1 MPAAGR
7 AGAASRSSGPSSPPM
22 KPSSLARLILLGAI
36 WGGAHALTRY
46 AVPYFGPV
54 WIVELRYGLAG
65 VMLAAVGYASA
76 RPLRLHGQWPQ
87 IVVLGVF
94 NTALPFF
101 LLTYAAKNLPAS
113 ILSMLNATA
122 PVFGA
127 LIGAVWLRQRPT
139 LAACAGLVLGIA
151 GVYVLVADDLTRSQ
165 VSNAVA
171 VAAALCTAFCYGL
184 SSNYA
189 KRQAAGLDHFNA
201 AHGSLW
207 VAFLLTLP
215 AIPANPPPGPLGA
228 GPMVAVLTL
237 GVVCTGIAYLL
248 YFRLIRDEG
257 PMYALT
263 VAYLI
268 PVFGVLWGVLLL
280 GEPVTPALLA
290 GGALVIAAIALATGM
305 GPRLVRRLARSGIS

>member
-1 MPAAGR
+1 MP
-7 AGAASRSSGPSSPPM
+7 SRS
-22 KPSSLARLILLGAI
+22 LLRLILLGAI

-46 AVPYFGPV
+46 SVPFFGPV

-65 VMLAAVGYASA
+65 IMLAGVAWMTS
-76 RPLRLHGQWPQ
+76 RPLRLAGQWRQ
-87 IVVLGVF
+87 IVVLGIF

-101 LLTYAAKNLPAS
+101 LLTYAAKSLPAS
-113 ILSMLNATA
+113 VLSVLNATA
-122 PVFGA
+122 PMFGA
-127 LIGAVWLRQRPT
+127 IVGVLWLRQRPS
-139 LAACAGLVLGIA
+139 LAVCAGLALGIA
-151 GVYVLVADDLTRSQ
+151 GVAVLLSEDLAQSH
-165 VSNAVA
+165 VSSVIP
-171 VAAALCTAFCYGL
+171 VAAALCTAFLYGF

-189 KRQAAGLDHFNA
+189 RLHAARLDHFNI

-215 AIPANPPPGPLGA
+215 AVPGNPPPGPMGA
-228 GPMVAVLTL
+228 GPIGAVLTL
-237 GVVCTGIAYLL
+237 GIVCTGIAYLL

-280 GEPVTPALLA
+280 GEPITATLLA
-290 GGALVIAAIALATGM
+290 GGALVIAGIALATGM
-305 GPRLVRRLARSGIS
+305 GPRLARLARMRDS